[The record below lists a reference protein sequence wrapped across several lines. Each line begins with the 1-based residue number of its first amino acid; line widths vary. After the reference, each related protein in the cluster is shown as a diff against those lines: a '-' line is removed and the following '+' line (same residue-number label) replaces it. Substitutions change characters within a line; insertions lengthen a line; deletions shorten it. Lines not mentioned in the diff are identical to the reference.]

1 MAKSRWRM
9 ANGGG
14 RRSENRSDEGSGN
27 GGQKAGDGDK
37 TTGLQDYWTAGPED
51 SGLNL

>member
-1 MAKSRWRM
+1 M

-14 RRSENRSDEGSGN
+14 QRSENRGQESGE
-27 GGQKAGDGDK
+27 GDK